1 MPKLPTF
8 QAEGSVSQ
16 LAGTTT
22 NVQVPLTQTLGTALK
37 PVTDLIVKNK
47 VQEKNFENKT
57 EALKLENNFITDMQK
72 VNDEVNILENK
83 DQANAIYKEKSNAL
97 ISSYADKASNQNV
110 KTLFTNS
117 ALGEVQK
124 GLFRVDTQISKNILN
139 SLNNNVAQKENRLL
153 TTAFLAEG
161 DFDYAVLQ
169 TDLEKLYKDHYTGQV
184 SNANLKKLID
194 GVPGRIEI
202 FEATQGLTENTK
214 DTYLKLK
221 DNKEFINMPLKERM
235 ELLNDATLIL
245 RPELRLDY
253 KNFIAAAKVGK
264 TIPFDMKFA
273 EEVFDPKEIIG
284 MQEQFLMV
292 TNAIEDTKILNQIP
306 LKDLD
311 ETLKSMIKNKYDS
324 VKSGTMNFIDAQNMD
339 NYLKTIVSTRL
350 EAMKTNPVKF
360 IIDTNDEA
368 KRLLDNFS
376 TEENLTLKT
385 ENKKA
390 FVNFIY
396 EEQLKMGNPNYL
408 IKVTST
414 DEASSFVEQY
424 LQSDAGTR
432 LAMLQNAENQF
443 GDFFSKAM
451 LEFTEAGLPETAELS
466 SFFGNPELTKKF
478 LSFDSDEEKKQLEEF
493 VSLKETPMTEIK
505 RGILNNLEDFSSAV
519 MFANKFDTSFAA
531 DKLDR
536 IVDVLGYY
544 AANEI
549 RAGVKPSKAIKN
561 ASNLINQSFEIE
573 DSYFIPRIYEGIS
586 LPNGQIDF
594 IKEKSK
600 AIQKEYIDLWGAV
613 SFKSLDENIDVEILD
628 KEMKE
633 QMIKNGRWVNNSDGT
648 GLLFGITFGD
658 GSFAPV
664 FNKEGE
670 TLELKFDDDSYLL
683 PNTDIRIQI
692 GGKSKGVINYGD

>member
-1 MPKLPTF
+1 MPKIPTF
-8 QAEGSVSQ
+8 EAEGTISQ
-16 LAGTTT
+16 QTGTTT
-22 NVQVPLTQTLGTALK
+22 NVQIPLTQTLGTALK
-37 PVTDLIVKNK
+37 PVTDFVVKK
-47 VQEKNFENKT
+47 QIQEKNFENRT
-57 EALKLENNFITDMQK
+57 EALKLENDFITDMQK
-72 VNDEVNILENK
+72 VNDEVNVLENK
-83 DQANAIYKEKSNAL
+83 EQANAIYKEKSNAL
-97 ISSYADKASNQNV
+97 ISSYGEKASNQNV

-139 SLNNNVAQKENRLL
+139 SLNNAVSQKENRLL
-153 TTAFLAEG
+153 TTAFLATG

-169 TDLEKLYKDHYTGQV
+169 TDLEKLYKDHYTGQI
-184 SNANLKKLID
+184 SNADLTKLIN
-194 GVPGRIEI
+194 GIPGRIEI
-202 FEATQGLTENTK
+202 FEATQGLTENTRE
-214 DTYLKLK
+214 TFLKLK
-221 DNKEFINMPLKERM
+221 DDKQFQNIPLKERM
-235 ELLNDATLIL
+235 ELLNDARLIL

-273 EEVFDPKEIIG
+273 EEVLDSKEIIS
-284 MQEQFLMV
+284 MQDQFLMV
-292 TNAIEDTKILNQIP
+292 TNALEDTRTLNRIP
-306 LKDLD
+306 LGDID
-311 ETLKSMIKNKYDS
+311 ETLKTMIKNKYDS
-324 VKSGTMNFIDAQNMD
+324 MDFIDAQNME

-368 KRLLDNFS
+368 KRLLDEFV
-376 TEENLTLKT
+376 TETENLTLKT

-390 FVNFIY
+390 FVNYIY
-396 EEQLKMGNPNYL
+396 EEQVKMGNPNYL

-414 DEASSFVEQY
+414 DEANQFVEEY
-424 LQSDAGTR
+424 LRSNAGTR
-432 LAMLQNAENQF
+432 LAMLQNAEDQF

-466 SFFGNPELTKKF
+466 SFFGNPQLTKKF

-493 VSLKETPMTEIK
+493 VSLKDFPMKEIK
-505 RGILNNLEDFSSAV
+505 RDILKDLEDFEAAV

-549 RAGVKPSKAIKN
+549 RAGVKPAKAVKN

-573 DSYFIPRIYEGIS
+573 DSYFIPRIYDGVT
-586 LPNGQIDF
+586 LPNGQVDF

-600 AIQKEYIDLWGAV
+600 AIQEEYIDLWGAV
-613 SFKSLDENIDVEILD
+613 SFKSFDENIDVELLD

-633 QMIKNGRWVNNSDGT
+633 QILKNGRWVNNSDGT
-648 GLLFGITFGD
+648 GLIFGITFGD

-670 TLELKFDDDSYLL
+670 TLELNFDDDSYLL
-683 PNTDIRIQI
+683 PGTDIKIQI
-692 GGKSKGVINYGD
+692 GGKEDSITDYKED

>member
-194 GVPGRIEI
+194 GIPGRIEI

-214 DTYLKLK
+214 NTYLKLK
-221 DNKEFINMPLKERM
+221 DDKEFINMPLKERM

-292 TNAIEDTKILNQIP
+292 TNALEDTKTLNRIP

-390 FVNFIY
+390 LVNFIY
-396 EEQLKMGNPNYL
+396 EEQVKMGSPDYS

-414 DEASSFVEQY
+414 GEASGFVEQY

-432 LAMLQNAENQF
+432 LAMLQNAEDQF

-493 VSLKETPMTEIK
+493 VSLKETPITEIK
-505 RGILNNLEDFSSAV
+505 RGILNDLEDFSSAV

-613 SFKSLDENIDVEILD
+613 SFKSLDENINVEILD

-692 GGKSKGVINYGD
+692 GGKSKKEQPSP

>member
-1 MPKLPTF
+1 MPKLPVF
-8 QAEGSVSQ
+8 QSEGSVSQ

-22 NVQVPLTQTLGTALK
+22 NVQVPLTPTLGTALK

-57 EALKLENNFITDMQK
+57 EALKLENDFITDMQK

-153 TTAFLAEG
+153 TTAFLATG

-169 TDLEKLYKDHYTGQV
+169 TDLEKLYKDHYTGQI
-184 SNANLKKLID
+184 SNSDLTKLID
-194 GVPGRIEI
+194 GIPGRIEI

-214 DTYLKLK
+214 ETYLKLK
-221 DNKEFINMPLKERM
+221 DDKQFVNMPLKERM
-235 ELLNDATLIL
+235 ELINDATLIL

-273 EEVFDPKEIIG
+273 KEVFDPKEIIG

-292 TNAIEDTKILNQIP
+292 TNALEDTKTLNRIP
-306 LKDLD
+306 LKDID
-311 ETLKSMIKNKYDS
+311 ETLKTMIKNKYDS
-324 VKSGTMNFIDAQNMD
+324 MDFIDAQNME

-368 KRLLDNFS
+368 KRLLDEFS
-376 TEENLTLKT
+376 TEENLTLKA

-390 FVNFIY
+390 FVNYIY
-396 EEQLKMGNPNYL
+396 EEQVKMGNPDYS

-414 DEASSFVEQY
+414 GEASSFVEQY

-432 LAMLQNAENQF
+432 LAMLQNAEDQF

-493 VSLKETPMTEIK
+493 VSLKDFPMIEIK
-505 RGILNNLEDFSSAV
+505 RDILNDLEDFSSAV

-536 IVDVLGYY
+536 IVDVLGYD

-549 RAGVKPSKAIKN
+549 RAGVKPKKAIKN

-573 DSYFIPRIYEGIS
+573 DTYFIPRIYDGVS
-586 LPNGQIDF
+586 LPNGQVDF

-600 AIQKEYIDLWGAV
+600 AIQEEYLDLWGVV
-613 SFKSLDENIDVEILD
+613 SFRSLDEPNTDVELLD

-633 QMIKNGRWVNNSDGT
+633 QMLKNGRWVNNSDGT

-692 GGKSKGVINYGD
+692 GGKSSQGVKDYGD

>member
-1 MPKLPTF
+1 MPKIPTF
-8 QAEGSVSQ
+8 EAEGTISQ
-16 LAGTTT
+16 QTGTTT
-22 NVQVPLTQTLGTALK
+22 NVQIPLTQTLGTALK
-37 PVTDLIVKNK
+37 PVTDFVVKK
-47 VQEKNFENKT
+47 QIQEKNFENRT
-57 EALKLENNFITDMQK
+57 EALKLENDFITDMQK
-72 VNDEVNILENK
+72 VNDEVNVLENK
-83 DQANAIYKEKSNAL
+83 EQANAIYKEKSNAL
-97 ISSYADKASNQNV
+97 ISSYGEKASNQNV

-139 SLNNNVAQKENRLL
+139 SLNNAVSQKENRLL
-153 TTAFLAEG
+153 TTAFLATG

-169 TDLEKLYKDHYTGQV
+169 TDLEKLYKDHYTGQI
-184 SNANLKKLID
+184 SNADLTKLIN
-194 GVPGRIEI
+194 GIPGRIEI
-202 FEATQGLTENTK
+202 FEATQGLTENTRE
-214 DTYLKLK
+214 TFLKLK
-221 DNKEFINMPLKERM
+221 DNKQFQNMPLKERM
-235 ELLNDATLIL
+235 ELLNDARLIL

-273 EEVFDPKEIIG
+273 EEVLDPKEIIS
-284 MQEQFLMV
+284 MQDQFLMV
-292 TNAIEDTKILNQIP
+292 TNALEDTRTLNRIP
-306 LKDLD
+306 LGDID
-311 ETLKSMIKNKYDS
+311 ETLKTMIKNKYDS
-324 VKSGTMNFIDAQNMD
+324 MDFIDAQNME

-368 KRLLDNFS
+368 KRLLDEFL
-376 TEENLTLKT
+376 TETENLTLKT

-390 FVNFIY
+390 FVNYIY
-396 EEQLKMGNPNYL
+396 EEQVKMGNPNYL

-414 DEASSFVEQY
+414 DEANQFVEEY
-424 LQSDAGTR
+424 LQSDAGAR
-432 LAMLQNAENQF
+432 LSMLQTAEDQF

-466 SFFGNPELTKKF
+466 SFFGNPQLTKKF

-493 VSLKETPMTEIK
+493 VSLKDFPMKEIK
-505 RGILNNLEDFSSAV
+505 RDILSDLEDFEAAV

-549 RAGVKPSKAIKN
+549 RAGVKPSKAVKN

-573 DSYFIPRIYEGIS
+573 DTYFIPRIYDGVS
-586 LPNGQIDF
+586 LPNGQVDF

-600 AIQKEYIDLWGAV
+600 AIQEEYIDLWGAV
-613 SFKSLDENIDVEILD
+613 SFKSFDENIDVELLD

-633 QMIKNGRWVNNSDGT
+633 QILKNGRWVNNSDGT
-648 GLLFGITFGD
+648 GLIFGITFGD

-670 TLELKFDDDSYLL
+670 TLELNFDDDSYLL
-683 PNTDIRIQI
+683 PGTDIKIQI
-692 GGKSKGVINYGD
+692 GGTKNSVTDYKED

>member
-1 MPKLPTF
+1 MPKIPTF
-8 QAEGSVSQ
+8 EAEGTISQ
-16 LAGTTT
+16 QTGTTT
-22 NVQVPLTQTLGTALK
+22 NVQIPLTQTLGTALK
-37 PVTDLIVKNK
+37 PVTDFVVKK
-47 VQEKNFENKT
+47 QIQEKNFENRT
-57 EALKLENNFITDMQK
+57 EALKLENDFITDMQK
-72 VNDEVNILENK
+72 VNDEVNVLENK
-83 DQANAIYKEKSNAL
+83 EQANAIYKEKSNAL
-97 ISSYADKASNQNV
+97 ISSYGEKASNQNV

-139 SLNNNVAQKENRLL
+139 SLNNAVSQKENRLL
-153 TTAFLAEG
+153 TTAFLATG

-169 TDLEKLYKDHYTGQV
+169 TDLEKLYKDHYTGQI
-184 SNANLKKLID
+184 SNADLTKLIN
-194 GVPGRIEI
+194 GIPGRIEI
-202 FEATQGLTENTK
+202 FEATQGLTENTRE
-214 DTYLKLK
+214 TFLKLK
-221 DNKEFINMPLKERM
+221 DDKQFQNMPLKERM
-235 ELLNDATLIL
+235 ELLNDARLIL

-273 EEVFDPKEIIG
+273 EEVLDRKEIIS
-284 MQEQFLMV
+284 MQDQFLMV
-292 TNAIEDTKILNQIP
+292 TNALEDTRTLNRIP
-306 LKDLD
+306 LKDID
-311 ETLKSMIKNKYDS
+311 ETLKTMIKNKYDS
-324 VKSGTMNFIDAQNMD
+324 MDFIDAQNME

-350 EAMKTNPVKF
+350 ESMKTNPVKF

-368 KRLLDNFS
+368 KRLLDEFV
-376 TEENLTLKT
+376 TETENLTLKT

-390 FVNFIY
+390 FVNYIY
-396 EEQLKMGNPNYL
+396 EEQVKMGNPNYL

-414 DEASSFVEQY
+414 DEANQFVEQY

-432 LAMLQNAENQF
+432 LAMLQNAEAQF

-466 SFFGNPELTKKF
+466 SFFGNPQLTKKF

-493 VSLKETPMTEIK
+493 VSLKDFPMKEIK
-505 RGILNNLEDFSSAV
+505 RDILNDLEDFEAAV

-549 RAGVKPSKAIKN
+549 RAGVKPSKAVKN

-573 DSYFIPRIYEGIS
+573 DTYFIPRIYDGVS
-586 LPNGQIDF
+586 LPNGQVDF

-600 AIQKEYIDLWGAV
+600 AIQEEYIDLWGAV
-613 SFKSLDENIDVEILD
+613 SFKSFDENIDVELLD

-633 QMIKNGRWVNNSDGT
+633 QILKNGRWVNNSDGT
-648 GLLFGITFGD
+648 GLIFGITFGD

-670 TLELKFDDDSYLL
+670 TLELNFDDDSYLL
-683 PNTDIRIQI
+683 PGTDIKIQI
-692 GGKSKGVINYGD
+692 GGKEDSITDYKED

>member
-1 MPKLPTF
+1 MPKIPTF
-8 QAEGSVSQ
+8 EAEGTISQ
-16 LAGTTT
+16 QTGTTT
-22 NVQVPLTQTLGTALK
+22 NVQIPLTQTLGTALK
-37 PVTDLIVKNK
+37 PVTDFVVKK
-47 VQEKNFENKT
+47 QIQEKNFENRT
-57 EALKLENNFITDMQK
+57 EALKLENDFITDMQK
-72 VNDEVNILENK
+72 VNDEVNVLENK
-83 DQANAIYKEKSNAL
+83 EQANAIYKEKSNAL
-97 ISSYADKASNQNV
+97 ISSYGEKASNQNV

-139 SLNNNVAQKENRLL
+139 SLNNAVSQKENRLL
-153 TTAFLAEG
+153 TTAFLATG

-169 TDLEKLYKDHYTGQV
+169 TDLEKLYKDHYTGQI
-184 SNANLKKLID
+184 SNADLTKLIN
-194 GVPGRIEI
+194 GIPGRIEI
-202 FEATQGLTENTK
+202 FEATQGLTENTRE
-214 DTYLKLK
+214 TFLKLK
-221 DNKEFINMPLKERM
+221 DDKQFQNMPLKERM
-235 ELLNDATLIL
+235 ELLNDARLIL

-273 EEVFDPKEIIG
+273 EEVLDSKEIIS
-284 MQEQFLMV
+284 MQDQFLMV
-292 TNAIEDTKILNQIP
+292 TNALEDTRTLNRIP
-306 LKDLD
+306 LKDID
-311 ETLKSMIKNKYDS
+311 ETLKTMIKNKYDS
-324 VKSGTMNFIDAQNMD
+324 MDFIDAQNME

-368 KRLLDNFS
+368 KRLLDEFS

-390 FVNFIY
+390 FVNYIY
-396 EEQLKMGNPNYL
+396 EEQVKMGNPNYL

-414 DEASSFVEQY
+414 DEANQFVEQY

-432 LAMLQNAENQF
+432 LAMLQNAEAQF

-466 SFFGNPELTKKF
+466 SFFGNPQLTKKF

-493 VSLKETPMTEIK
+493 VSLKDFPMKEIK
-505 RGILNNLEDFSSAV
+505 RDILSDLEDFEAAV

-549 RAGVKPSKAIKN
+549 RAGVKPSKAVKN

-573 DSYFIPRIYEGIS
+573 DTYFIPRIYDGVS
-586 LPNGQIDF
+586 LPNGQVDF

-600 AIQKEYIDLWGAV
+600 AIQEEYIDLWGAV
-613 SFKSLDENIDVEILD
+613 SFKSFDENIDVELLD

-633 QMIKNGRWVNNSDGT
+633 QILKNGRWVNNSDGT
-648 GLLFGITFGD
+648 GLIFGITFGD

-670 TLELKFDDDSYLL
+670 TLELNFDDDSYLL
-683 PNTDIRIQI
+683 PGTDIKIQI
-692 GGKSKGVINYGD
+692 GGKEDSITDYKED

>member
-1 MPKLPTF
+1 MPKLPVF

-57 EALKLENNFITDMQK
+57 EALKLENDFITDMQK

-139 SLNNNVAQKENRLL
+139 SLNNNVAQKEKRLL
-153 TTAFLAEG
+153 TTAFLATG

-169 TDLEKLYKDHYTGQV
+169 TDLEKLYKDHYTGQI
-184 SNANLKKLID
+184 SNADLTKLVD
-194 GVPGRIEI
+194 GIPGRIEI

-214 DTYLKLK
+214 ETYLKLK
-221 DNKEFINMPLKERM
+221 DDKQFVNMPLKERM
-235 ELLNDATLIL
+235 ELINDATLIL

-273 EEVFDPKEIIG
+273 KEVFEPKEIIG

-292 TNAIEDTKILNQIP
+292 TNALEDTKTLNRIP
-306 LKDLD
+306 LKDID
-311 ETLKSMIKNKYDS
+311 ETLKTMIKNKYDS
-324 VKSGTMNFIDAQNMD
+324 MDFIDAQNME

-368 KRLLDNFS
+368 KRLLDEFV
-376 TEENLTLKT
+376 TETENLTLKA

-390 FVNFIY
+390 FINYIY
-396 EEQLKMGNPNYL
+396 EEQKKMGSPDYF

-414 DEASSFVEQY
+414 GEANQFVEEY
-424 LQSDAGTR
+424 LESDAGTR
-432 LAMLQNAENQF
+432 LAMLQNAEDQF

-466 SFFGNPELTKKF
+466 SFFGNPQLTKKF
-478 LSFDSDEEKKQLEEF
+478 LSFDSDEEKKKLEEY
-493 VSLKETPMTEIK
+493 VSLKDFPIIEIK
-505 RGILNNLEDFSSAV
+505 RDILNDLEDFEAAV

-549 RAGVKPSKAIKN
+549 RANVKPSKAVKN

-573 DSYFIPRIYEGIS
+573 DTYFIPRIIDGGI
-586 LPNGQIDF
+586 NNNVDF
-594 IKEKSK
+594 TKEKSK
-600 AIQKEYIDLWGAV
+600 AIQEEYLGLWGVV
-613 SFKSLDENIDVEILD
+613 SFRSLDEPNTDIEILD

-633 QMIKNGRWVNNSDGT
+633 QMLKNGRWVNNSDGT
-648 GLLFGITFGD
+648 GLIFGITFGD

-692 GGKSKGVINYGD
+692 GGKSASIEDYGD

>member
-1 MPKLPTF
+1 MPKLPVF

-153 TTAFLAEG
+153 TTAFLATG

-169 TDLEKLYKDHYTGQV
+169 TDLEKLYKDHYTGQI
-184 SNANLKKLID
+184 SNSDLTKLID
-194 GVPGRIEI
+194 GIPGRIEI

-214 DTYLKLK
+214 ETYLKLK
-221 DNKEFINMPLKERM
+221 DDKQFVNMPLKERM

-273 EEVFDPKEIIG
+273 EEVFEPKEIIG
-284 MQEQFLMV
+284 MQEQFLIV
-292 TNAIEDTKILNQIP
+292 TNALEDTKTLNRIP
-306 LKDLD
+306 LKDID
-311 ETLKSMIKNKYDS
+311 ETLKTMIQNKYDS
-324 VKSGTMNFIDAQNMD
+324 MDFIDAQNME

-368 KRLLDNFS
+368 KRLLDEFS
-376 TEENLTLKT
+376 TEENLTLKA

-390 FVNFIY
+390 FVNYIY
-396 EEQLKMGNPNYL
+396 EEQVKMGNPDYS
-408 IKVTST
+408 IKVTSAN
-414 DEASSFVEQY
+414 EASSFVEQY

-432 LAMLQNAENQF
+432 LAMLQNAEDQF

-478 LSFDSDEEKKQLEEF
+478 LSFDSNEEKKQLEEF
-493 VSLKETPMTEIK
+493 VSLKDFPMIEIK
-505 RGILNNLEDFSSAV
+505 RDILNDLEDFSSAV

-549 RAGVKPSKAIKN
+549 RAGVKPKKAIKN

-573 DSYFIPRIYEGIS
+573 NSYFIPKI
-586 LPNGQIDF
+586 IDGKTNNNVDF
-594 IKEKSK
+594 TKEKSK
-600 AIQKEYIDLWGAV
+600 AIQEEYLDLWGVV
-613 SFKSLDENIDVEILD
+613 SFRSLDEPNTDVELLD

-633 QMIKNGRWVNNSDGT
+633 QMLKNGRWVNNSDGT

-692 GGKSKGVINYGD
+692 GGKEDGITDYKED

>member
-22 NVQVPLTQTLGTALK
+22 GTQVPLTQTLGTALK
-37 PVTDLIVKNK
+37 PITDLVVKQK
-47 VQEKNFENKT
+47 VQEKNFENRT
-57 EALKLENNFITDMQK
+57 EALKLENDFITDMQK

-139 SLNNNVAQKENRLL
+139 SLNNNVAQKEKRLL
-153 TTAFLAEG
+153 TTAFLATG

-169 TDLEKLYKDHYTGQV
+169 TDLEKLYKDHYTGQI
-184 SNANLKKLID
+184 SNADLTKLVD
-194 GVPGRIEI
+194 GIPGRIEI

-214 DTYLKLK
+214 ETYLKLK
-221 DNKEFINMPLKERM
+221 DDKQFVNMPLKERM
-235 ELLNDATLIL
+235 ELINDATLIL

-273 EEVFDPKEIIG
+273 KEVFEPKEIIG

-292 TNAIEDTKILNQIP
+292 TNALEDTKTLNRIP
-306 LKDLD
+306 SKDID
-311 ETLKSMIKNKYDS
+311 ETLKTMIKNKYDS
-324 VKSGTMNFIDAQNMD
+324 MNFIDAQNME

-368 KRLLDNFS
+368 KRLLDEFT

-390 FVNFIY
+390 FVNYIY
-396 EEQLKMGNPNYL
+396 EEQVKMGNPNYL

-414 DEASSFVEQY
+414 DEANQFVEQY

-432 LAMLQNAENQF
+432 LAMLQNAEDQF

-466 SFFGNPELTKKF
+466 SFFGNPQLTKKF

-493 VSLKETPMTEIK
+493 VSLKDFPMVEIK
-505 RGILNNLEDFSSAV
+505 RDILKDLEDFEAAV

-549 RAGVKPSKAIKN
+549 RAGVKPSKAVKN

-573 DSYFIPRIYEGIS
+573 DSYFIPRIYDGVS
-586 LPNGQIDF
+586 LPNGQVDF

-613 SFKSLDENIDVEILD
+613 SFKSFDENIDVELLD

-633 QMIKNGRWVNNSDGT
+633 QMLKNGRWVNNSDGT
-648 GLLFGITFGD
+648 GLIFGITFGD

-692 GGKSKGVINYGD
+692 GGKSASIEDYGD

>member
-1 MPKLPTF
+1 
-8 QAEGSVSQ
+8 
-16 LAGTTT
+16 
-22 NVQVPLTQTLGTALK
+22 
-37 PVTDLIVKNK
+37 
-47 VQEKNFENKT
+47 
-57 EALKLENNFITDMQK
+57 
-72 VNDEVNILENK
+72 
-83 DQANAIYKEKSNAL
+83 
-97 ISSYADKASNQNV
+97 
-110 KTLFTNS
+110 
-117 ALGEVQK
+117 
-124 GLFRVDTQISKNILN
+124 
-139 SLNNNVAQKENRLL
+139 
-153 TTAFLAEG
+153 
-161 DFDYAVLQ
+161 
-169 TDLEKLYKDHYTGQV
+169 
-184 SNANLKKLID
+184 
-194 GVPGRIEI
+194 
-202 FEATQGLTENTK
+202 
-214 DTYLKLK
+214 
-221 DNKEFINMPLKERM
+221 
-235 ELLNDATLIL
+235 
-245 RPELRLDY
+245 
-253 KNFIAAAKVGK
+253 
-264 TIPFDMKFA
+264 MKFA

-292 TNAIEDTKILNQIP
+292 TNALEDTKTLNRIP
-306 LKDLD
+306 LKDID
-311 ETLKSMIKNKYDS
+311 EILKTMIKNKYDS
-324 VKSGTMNFIDAQNMD
+324 MDFIDAQNME

-368 KRLLDNFS
+368 KRLLDEFS

-390 FVNFIY
+390 FVNYIY
-396 EEQLKMGNPNYL
+396 EEQKKMGSPDYS

-414 DEASSFVEQY
+414 GESSSFVEQY

-432 LAMLQNAENQF
+432 LAMLQNAEDQF

-493 VSLKETPMTEIK
+493 VSLKDFPMIEIK
-505 RGILNNLEDFSSAV
+505 RDILNDLEDFSSAV

-549 RAGVKPSKAIKN
+549 RAGLKPKKAIEN

-573 DSYFIPRIYEGIS
+573 DSYFIPKI
-586 LPNGQIDF
+586 IDGDINNNVDF
-594 IKEKSK
+594 TKEKSK
-600 AIQKEYIDLWGAV
+600 AIQEEYLDLWGVV
-613 SFKSLDENIDVEILD
+613 SFRSLDEPNTDVELLD

-633 QMIKNGRWVNNSDGT
+633 QMLKNGRWVNNSDGT

-692 GGKSKGVINYGD
+692 GGKSSQGVKDYGD

>member
-692 GGKSKGVINYGD
+692 GGKSKKEQLSP

>member
-1 MPKLPTF
+1 MPKIPTF
-8 QAEGSVSQ
+8 EAEGTISQ
-16 LAGTTT
+16 QTGTTT
-22 NVQVPLTQTLGTALK
+22 NVQIPLTQTLGTALK
-37 PVTDLIVKNK
+37 PVTDFVVKK
-47 VQEKNFENKT
+47 QIQEKNFENRT
-57 EALKLENNFITDMQK
+57 EALKLENDFITDMQK
-72 VNDEVNILENK
+72 VNDEVNVLENK
-83 DQANAIYKEKSNAL
+83 EQANAIYKEKSNAL
-97 ISSYADKASNQNV
+97 ISSYGEKASNQNV

-139 SLNNNVAQKENRLL
+139 SLNNAVSQKENRLL
-153 TTAFLAEG
+153 TTAFLATG

-169 TDLEKLYKDHYTGQV
+169 TDLEKLYKDHYTGQI
-184 SNANLKKLID
+184 SNADLTKLIN
-194 GVPGRIEI
+194 GIPGRIEI
-202 FEATQGLTENTK
+202 FEATQGLTENTRE
-214 DTYLKLK
+214 TFLKLK
-221 DNKEFINMPLKERM
+221 DDKQFQNMPLKERM
-235 ELLNDATLIL
+235 ELLNDARLIL

-273 EEVFDPKEIIG
+273 EEVLDRKEIIS
-284 MQEQFLMV
+284 MQDQFLMV
-292 TNAIEDTKILNQIP
+292 TNALEDTRTLNRIP
-306 LKDLD
+306 LKDID
-311 ETLKSMIKNKYDS
+311 ETLKTMIKNKYDS
-324 VKSGTMNFIDAQNMD
+324 MDFIDAQNME

-368 KRLLDNFS
+368 KRLLDEFV
-376 TEENLTLKT
+376 TETENLTLKT

-390 FVNFIY
+390 FVNYIY
-396 EEQLKMGNPNYL
+396 EEQVKMGNPNYL

-414 DEASSFVEQY
+414 DEANQFVEQY

-432 LAMLQNAENQF
+432 LAMLQNAEAQF

-466 SFFGNPELTKKF
+466 SFFGNPQLTKKF

-493 VSLKETPMTEIK
+493 VSLKDFPITEIK
-505 RGILNNLEDFSSAV
+505 RDILNDLEDFASAV

-549 RAGVKPSKAIKN
+549 RAGVKPSKAVKN

-573 DSYFIPRIYEGIS
+573 DTYFIPRIYDGVS
-586 LPNGQIDF
+586 LPNGQVDF

-600 AIQKEYIDLWGAV
+600 AIQEEYIDLWGAV
-613 SFKSLDENIDVEILD
+613 SFKSFDENIDVELLD

-633 QMIKNGRWVNNSDGT
+633 QILKNGRWVNNSDGT
-648 GLLFGITFGD
+648 GLIFGITFGD

-670 TLELKFDDDSYLL
+670 TLELNFDDDSYLL
-683 PNTDIRIQI
+683 PGTDIKIQI
-692 GGKSKGVINYGD
+692 GGKEDSITDYKED

>member
-1 MPKLPTF
+1 MPKLPVF

-16 LAGTTT
+16 LGGTTT
-22 NVQVPLTQTLGTALK
+22 NVQVPLTQTLGTSLK
-37 PVTDLIVKNK
+37 PVTDFVVKQK
-47 VQEKNFENKT
+47 IQEKNFENKT
-57 EALKLENNFITDMQK
+57 EALKLENDFIIDMQK
-72 VNDEVNILENK
+72 INDEVNILENK
-83 DQANAIYKEKSNAL
+83 DKANAIYKEKSNAL

-139 SLNNNVAQKENRLL
+139 SLNNNVAQKEKRLL
-153 TTAFLAEG
+153 TTAFLATG

-169 TDLEKLYKDHYTGQV
+169 TDLEKLYKDHYTGQI
-184 SNANLKKLID
+184 SNADLTKLID
-194 GVPGRIEI
+194 GIPGRIEI
-202 FEATQGLTENTK
+202 FEATKGLTENTEE
-214 DTYLKLK
+214 TYLKLK
-221 DNKEFINMPLKERM
+221 DDKQFVNMPLKERM
-235 ELLNDATLIL
+235 ELINDATLIL
-245 RPELRLDY
+245 RPQLRLDY

-273 EEVFDPKEIIG
+273 KEVFEPKEIIG

-292 TNAIEDTKILNQIP
+292 TNALEDTKTLNRIP
-306 LKDLD
+306 LKDID
-311 ETLKSMIKNKYDS
+311 ETLKTMIKNKYDS
-324 VKSGTMNFIDAQNMD
+324 MDFIDAQNME

-368 KRLLDNFS
+368 KRLLDEFS
-376 TEENLTLKT
+376 TEENLTLKA

-390 FVNFIY
+390 FVNYIY
-396 EEQLKMGNPNYL
+396 EEQVKMGSPNYS

-424 LQSDAGTR
+424 LESDADTR
-432 LAMLQNAENQF
+432 LAMLQNAEDRF

-466 SFFGNPELTKKF
+466 SFFGNPQLTKKF

-493 VSLKETPMTEIK
+493 VSLKDFPMIEIK
-505 RGILNNLEDFSSAV
+505 RDILNDLEDFEAAV

-549 RAGVKPSKAIKN
+549 RAGVKPKKAIKN

-573 DSYFIPRIYEGIS
+573 DTYFIPRIYDGVT

-600 AIQKEYIDLWGAV
+600 AIQEEYLDLWGVV
-613 SFKSLDENIDVEILD
+613 SFRSLDESNTDIEILD

-633 QMIKNGRWVNNSDGT
+633 QMLKNGRWVNNSDGT

-664 FNKEGE
+664 FNKEGN

-692 GGKSKGVINYGD
+692 SGKSEGVKDYGD

>member
-1 MPKLPTF
+1 MPKLPVF

-57 EALKLENNFITDMQK
+57 EALKLENDFITDMQK

-153 TTAFLAEG
+153 TTAFLATG

-169 TDLEKLYKDHYTGQV
+169 TDLEKLYKDHYTGQI
-184 SNANLKKLID
+184 SNSDLTKLID
-194 GVPGRIEI
+194 GIPGRIEI

-214 DTYLKLK
+214 ETYLKLK
-221 DNKEFINMPLKERM
+221 DDKQFVNMPLKERM

-292 TNAIEDTKILNQIP
+292 TNALEDTKTLNRIP
-306 LKDLD
+306 LKDID
-311 ETLKSMIKNKYDS
+311 ETLKTMIKNKYDS
-324 VKSGTMNFIDAQNMD
+324 MDFIDAQNME

-368 KRLLDNFS
+368 KRLLDEFV
-376 TEENLTLKT
+376 TETENLTLKA

-390 FVNFIY
+390 FVNYIY
-396 EEQLKMGNPNYL
+396 EEQVKMGNPKYF

-414 DEASSFVEQY
+414 DETNQFVQEY
-424 LQSDAGTR
+424 LRSDAGTR
-432 LAMLQNAENQF
+432 LAMLQNAEDQF

-493 VSLKETPMTEIK
+493 VSLKDFPMIEIK
-505 RGILNNLEDFSSAV
+505 RDILNDLEDFSSAV

-549 RAGVKPSKAIKN
+549 RAGVTEKKAIKN

-573 DSYFIPRIYEGIS
+573 DTYFIPRIYDGVS
-586 LPNGQIDF
+586 LPNGQVDF

-600 AIQKEYIDLWGAV
+600 AIQEEYLDLWGVV
-613 SFKSLDENIDVEILD
+613 SFRSLDEPNTDVELLD

-633 QMIKNGRWVNNSDGT
+633 QMLKNGRWVNNSDGT

-692 GGKSKGVINYGD
+692 GGKSSQGVKDYGD

>member
-97 ISSYADKASNQNV
+97 ISSYSDKASNQNV

-194 GVPGRIEI
+194 GIPGRIEI

-221 DNKEFINMPLKERM
+221 DDKEFINMPLKERM

-292 TNAIEDTKILNQIP
+292 TNALEDTKTLNQIP
-306 LKDLD
+306 FNDID
-311 ETLKSMIKNKYDS
+311 ETLKTMIKNKYESMD
-324 VKSGTMNFIDAQNMD
+324 FIDAQNME

-368 KRLLDNFS
+368 KRLLDEFV
-376 TEENLTLKT
+376 TETENLTLKA
-385 ENKKA
+385 ENKKT
-390 FVNFIY
+390 FVNYIY
-396 EEQLKMGNPNYL
+396 EEQVKMGNPNYL

-414 DEASSFVEQY
+414 DEANQFVQEY
-424 LQSDAGTR
+424 LRSDAGTR

-466 SFFGNPELTKKF
+466 SFFGNPQLTKKF
-478 LSFDSDEEKKQLEEF
+478 LSFDSDEEKKKLEEH
-493 VSLKETPMTEIK
+493 VSLKDFPIIEIK
-505 RGILNNLEDFSSAV
+505 RDILNDLEDFEAAV

-573 DSYFIPRIYEGIS
+573 DSYFIPRIYDGVT
-586 LPNGQIDF
+586 LPNGQVDF

-613 SFKSLDENIDVEILD
+613 SFKSLDENINVELLD

-633 QMIKNGRWVNNSDGT
+633 QMLKNGRWVNNSDGT

>member
-1 MPKLPTF
+1 MPKLPVF

-139 SLNNNVAQKENRLL
+139 SLNNNVAQKEKRLL

-194 GVPGRIEI
+194 GIPGRIEI

-221 DNKEFINMPLKERM
+221 DDKEFINMPLKERM

-292 TNAIEDTKILNQIP
+292 TNALEDTKTLNQIP
-306 LKDLD
+306 FNDIDK
-311 ETLKSMIKNKYDS
+311 TLKTMIKNKYESMD
-324 VKSGTMNFIDAQNMD
+324 FIDAQNME
-339 NYLKTIVSTRL
+339 NYLKTIVSTRV

-368 KRLLDNFS
+368 KRLLDEFV
-376 TEENLTLKT
+376 TETENLTLKA

-390 FVNFIY
+390 FVNYIY
-396 EEQLKMGNPNYL
+396 EEQVKMGNPKYL

-414 DEASSFVEQY
+414 DEANQFAQEY
-424 LQSDAGTR
+424 LRSDAGTR
-432 LAMLQNAENQF
+432 LAMLQNAEDQF

-505 RGILNNLEDFSSAV
+505 RGILNDLEDFSSAV

-600 AIQKEYIDLWGAV
+600 AIQKQYIDLWGAV

-692 GGKSKGVINYGD
+692 GGKSKKEQISPW

>member
-1 MPKLPTF
+1 MPKLPVF

-194 GVPGRIEI
+194 GIPGRIEI

-221 DNKEFINMPLKERM
+221 DDKEFINMPLKERM

-292 TNAIEDTKILNQIP
+292 TNALEDTKTLNQIP
-306 LKDLD
+306 FNDIDK
-311 ETLKSMIKNKYDS
+311 TLKTMIKNKYESMD
-324 VKSGTMNFIDAQNMD
+324 FIDAQNME
-339 NYLKTIVSTRL
+339 NYLKTIVSTRV

-368 KRLLDNFS
+368 KRLLDEFV
-376 TEENLTLKT
+376 TETENLTLKA

-390 FVNFIY
+390 FVNYIY
-396 EEQLKMGNPNYL
+396 EEQVKMGNPKYL

-414 DEASSFVEQY
+414 DEANQFAQEY
-424 LQSDAGTR
+424 LRSDAGTR
-432 LAMLQNAENQF
+432 LAMLQNAEDQF

-505 RGILNNLEDFSSAV
+505 RGILNDLEDFSSAV

-600 AIQKEYIDLWGAV
+600 AIQKQYIDLWGAV

-692 GGKSKGVINYGD
+692 GGKSKKEQISP

>member
-1 MPKLPTF
+1 
-8 QAEGSVSQ
+8 
-16 LAGTTT
+16 
-22 NVQVPLTQTLGTALK
+22 
-37 PVTDLIVKNK
+37 
-47 VQEKNFENKT
+47 
-57 EALKLENNFITDMQK
+57 
-72 VNDEVNILENK
+72 
-83 DQANAIYKEKSNAL
+83 
-97 ISSYADKASNQNV
+97 
-110 KTLFTNS
+110 
-117 ALGEVQK
+117 
-124 GLFRVDTQISKNILN
+124 
-139 SLNNNVAQKENRLL
+139 L
-153 TTAFLAEG
+153 TTAFLATG

-169 TDLEKLYKDHYTGQV
+169 TDLEKLYKDHYTGQI
-184 SNANLKKLID
+184 SNADLTKLVD
-194 GVPGRIEI
+194 GIPGRIEI

-214 DTYLKLK
+214 ETYLKLK
-221 DNKEFINMPLKERM
+221 DDKQFVNMPLKERM
-235 ELLNDATLIL
+235 ELINDATLIL

-273 EEVFDPKEIIG
+273 KEVFEPKEIIG

-292 TNAIEDTKILNQIP
+292 TNALEDTKTLNRIP
-306 LKDLD
+306 LKDID
-311 ETLKSMIKNKYDS
+311 ETLKTMIKNKYDS
-324 VKSGTMNFIDAQNMD
+324 MDFIDAQNME

-368 KRLLDNFS
+368 KRLLDEFV
-376 TEENLTLKT
+376 TETENLTLKA

-390 FVNFIY
+390 FINYIY
-396 EEQLKMGNPNYL
+396 EEQKKMGSPDYF

-414 DEASSFVEQY
+414 GEANQFVEEY
-424 LQSDAGTR
+424 LESDAGTR
-432 LAMLQNAENQF
+432 LAMLQNAEDQF

-466 SFFGNPELTKKF
+466 SFFGNPQLTKKF
-478 LSFDSDEEKKQLEEF
+478 LSFDSDEEKKKLEEY
-493 VSLKETPMTEIK
+493 VSLKDFPIIEIK
-505 RGILNNLEDFSSAV
+505 RDILNDLEDFEAAV

-549 RAGVKPSKAIKN
+549 RANVKPSKAVKN

-573 DSYFIPRIYEGIS
+573 DTYFIPRIIDGGI
-586 LPNGQIDF
+586 NNNVDF
-594 IKEKSK
+594 TKEKSK
-600 AIQKEYIDLWGAV
+600 AIQEEYLGLWGVV
-613 SFKSLDENIDVEILD
+613 SFRSLDEPNTDIEILD

-633 QMIKNGRWVNNSDGT
+633 QMLKNGRWVNNSDGT
-648 GLLFGITFGD
+648 GLIFGITFGD

-692 GGKSKGVINYGD
+692 GGKSASIEDYGD

>member
-1 MPKLPTF
+1 MPKIPTF
-8 QAEGSVSQ
+8 EAEGTISQ
-16 LAGTTT
+16 QTGTTT
-22 NVQVPLTQTLGTALK
+22 NVQIPLTQTLGTALK
-37 PVTDLIVKNK
+37 PVTDFVVKK
-47 VQEKNFENKT
+47 QIQEKNFENRT
-57 EALKLENNFITDMQK
+57 EALKLENDFITDMQK
-72 VNDEVNILENK
+72 VNDEVNVLENK
-83 DQANAIYKEKSNAL
+83 EQANAIYKEKSNAL
-97 ISSYADKASNQNV
+97 ISSYGEKASNQNV

-139 SLNNNVAQKENRLL
+139 SLNNAVSQKENRLL
-153 TTAFLAEG
+153 TTAFLATG

-169 TDLEKLYKDHYTGQV
+169 TDLEKLYKDHYTGQI
-184 SNANLKKLID
+184 SNADLTKLIN
-194 GVPGRIEI
+194 GIPGRIEI
-202 FEATQGLTENTK
+202 FEATQGLTENTRE
-214 DTYLKLK
+214 TFLKLK
-221 DNKEFINMPLKERM
+221 DDKQFQNMPLKERM
-235 ELLNDATLIL
+235 ELLNDARLIL

-273 EEVFDPKEIIG
+273 EEVLDSKEIIS
-284 MQEQFLMV
+284 MQDQFLMV
-292 TNAIEDTKILNQIP
+292 TNALEDTRTLNRIP
-306 LKDLD
+306 LKDID
-311 ETLKSMIKNKYDS
+311 ETLKTMIKNKYDS
-324 VKSGTMNFIDAQNMD
+324 MDFIDAQNME

-368 KRLLDNFS
+368 KRLLDEFS

-390 FVNFIY
+390 FVNYIY
-396 EEQLKMGNPNYL
+396 EEQVKMGNPNYL

-414 DEASSFVEQY
+414 DEANQFVEQY

-432 LAMLQNAENQF
+432 LAMLQNAEAQF

-466 SFFGNPELTKKF
+466 SFFGNPQLTKKF

-493 VSLKETPMTEIK
+493 VSLKDFPMKEIK
-505 RGILNNLEDFSSAV
+505 RDILNDLEDFEAAV

-549 RAGVKPSKAIKN
+549 RAGVKPSKAVKN

-573 DSYFIPRIYEGIS
+573 DTYFIPRIYDGVS
-586 LPNGQIDF
+586 LPNGQVDF

-600 AIQKEYIDLWGAV
+600 AIQEEYIDLWGAV
-613 SFKSLDENIDVEILD
+613 SFKSFDENIDVELLD

-633 QMIKNGRWVNNSDGT
+633 QILKNGRWVNNSDGT
-648 GLLFGITFGD
+648 GLIFGITFGD

-670 TLELKFDDDSYLL
+670 TLELNFDDDSYLL
-683 PNTDIRIQI
+683 PGTDIKIQI
-692 GGKSKGVINYGD
+692 GGKEDSITDYKED

>member
-1 MPKLPTF
+1 MPKLPVF

-16 LAGTTT
+16 LGGTTT
-22 NVQVPLTQTLGTALK
+22 NVQVPLTQTLGTSLK
-37 PVTDLIVKNK
+37 SITDVIVKNK

-57 EALKLENNFITDMQK
+57 EALRLENDFITDMQK
-72 VNDEVNILENK
+72 IDDEVNILENK
-83 DQANAIYKEKSNAL
+83 DQANAIYKEKTNTL

-139 SLNNNVAQKENRLL
+139 SLNNNVAQKEKRLL
-153 TTAFLAEG
+153 TTAFLATG

-169 TDLEKLYKDHYTGQV
+169 TDLEKLYKDHYTGQI
-184 SNANLKKLID
+184 SNADLTKLID
-194 GVPGRIEI
+194 GIPGRIEI
-202 FEATQGLTENTK
+202 FEATKGLTENTEE
-214 DTYLKLK
+214 TYLKLK
-221 DNKEFINMPLKERM
+221 DDKQFVNMPLKERM
-235 ELLNDATLIL
+235 ELINDATLIL
-245 RPELRLDY
+245 RPQLRLDY

-273 EEVFDPKEIIG
+273 KEVFEPKEIIG

-292 TNAIEDTKILNQIP
+292 TNALEDTKTLNRIP
-306 LKDLD
+306 LKDID
-311 ETLKSMIKNKYDS
+311 ETLKTMIKNKYDS
-324 VKSGTMNFIDAQNMD
+324 MDFIDAQNME

-368 KRLLDNFS
+368 KRLLDEFS
-376 TEENLTLKT
+376 TEENLTLKA

-390 FVNFIY
+390 FVNYIY
-396 EEQLKMGNPNYL
+396 EEQVKMGSPNYS

-424 LQSDAGTR
+424 LESDADTR
-432 LAMLQNAENQF
+432 LAMLQNAEDRF

-466 SFFGNPELTKKF
+466 SFFGNPQLTKKF

-493 VSLKETPMTEIK
+493 VSLKEFPMIEIK
-505 RGILNNLEDFSSAV
+505 RGILNDLEDFEAAV

-549 RAGVKPSKAIKN
+549 RAGVKPKKAIKN

-573 DSYFIPRIYEGIS
+573 DTYFIPRIYDGVT

-600 AIQKEYIDLWGAV
+600 AIQEEYLGLWGAV

-633 QMIKNGRWVNNSDGT
+633 QMLKNGRWVNNSDGT
-648 GLLFGITFGD
+648 GLIFGITFGD

-683 PNTDIRIQI
+683 PNTDIKIQI
-692 GGKSKGVINYGD
+692 GGKSASIEDYGD

>member
-1 MPKLPTF
+1 MPKLPVF
-8 QAEGSVSQ
+8 QAEGSDSQ

-57 EALKLENNFITDMQK
+57 EALKLENDFITDMQK

-153 TTAFLAEG
+153 TTAFLATG

-169 TDLEKLYKDHYTGQV
+169 TDLEKLYKDHYTGQI
-184 SNANLKKLID
+184 SNSDLTKLID
-194 GVPGRIEI
+194 GIPGRIEI

-214 DTYLKLK
+214 ETYLKLK
-221 DNKEFINMPLKERM
+221 DDKQFVNMPLKERM

-273 EEVFDPKEIIG
+273 EEVFEPKEIIG

-292 TNAIEDTKILNQIP
+292 TNALEDTKTLNRIP
-306 LKDLD
+306 LKDID
-311 ETLKSMIKNKYDS
+311 ETLKTMIKNKYDS
-324 VKSGTMNFIDAQNMD
+324 MDFIDAQNME

-368 KRLLDNFS
+368 KRLLDEFV
-376 TEENLTLKT
+376 TETENLTLKA

-390 FVNFIY
+390 FVNYIY
-396 EEQLKMGNPNYL
+396 EEQVKMGNPDYS

-414 DEASSFVEQY
+414 NEASSFVEQY

-432 LAMLQNAENQF
+432 LAMLQNAEDQF

-493 VSLKETPMTEIK
+493 VSLKDFPMIEIK
-505 RGILNNLEDFSSAV
+505 
-519 MFANKFDTSFAA
+519 
-531 DKLDR
+531 
-536 IVDVLGYY
+536 
-544 AANEI
+544 
-549 RAGVKPSKAIKN
+549 
-561 ASNLINQSFEIE
+561 
-573 DSYFIPRIYEGIS
+573 
-586 LPNGQIDF
+586 
-594 IKEKSK
+594 
-600 AIQKEYIDLWGAV
+600 
-613 SFKSLDENIDVEILD
+613 
-628 KEMKE
+628 
-633 QMIKNGRWVNNSDGT
+633 
-648 GLLFGITFGD
+648 
-658 GSFAPV
+658 
-664 FNKEGE
+664 E
-670 TLELKFDDDSYLL
+670 TY
-683 PNTDIRIQI
+683 
-692 GGKSKGVINYGD
+692 

>member
-1 MPKLPTF
+1 MPKIPTF
-8 QAEGSVSQ
+8 EAEGTISQ
-16 LAGTTT
+16 QTGTTT
-22 NVQVPLTQTLGTALK
+22 NVQIPLTQTLGTALK
-37 PVTDLIVKNK
+37 PVTDFVVKK
-47 VQEKNFENKT
+47 QIQEKNFENRT
-57 EALKLENNFITDMQK
+57 EALKLENDFITDMQK
-72 VNDEVNILENK
+72 VNDEVNVLENK
-83 DQANAIYKEKSNAL
+83 EQANAIYKEKSNAL
-97 ISSYADKASNQNV
+97 ISSYGEKASNQNV

-139 SLNNNVAQKENRLL
+139 SLNNAVSQKENRLL
-153 TTAFLAEG
+153 TTAFLATG

-169 TDLEKLYKDHYTGQV
+169 TDLEKLYKDHYTGQI
-184 SNANLKKLID
+184 SNADLTKLIN
-194 GVPGRIEI
+194 GIPGRIEI
-202 FEATQGLTENTK
+202 FEATQGLTENTRE
-214 DTYLKLK
+214 TFLKLK
-221 DNKEFINMPLKERM
+221 DDKQFQNMPLKERM
-235 ELLNDATLIL
+235 ELLNDARLIL

-273 EEVFDPKEIIG
+273 EEVLDRKEIIS
-284 MQEQFLMV
+284 MQDQFLMV
-292 TNAIEDTKILNQIP
+292 TNALEDTRTLNRIP
-306 LKDLD
+306 LKDID
-311 ETLKSMIKNKYDS
+311 ETLKTMIKNKYDS
-324 VKSGTMNFIDAQNMD
+324 MDFIDAQNME

-368 KRLLDNFS
+368 KRLLDEFS

-390 FVNFIY
+390 FVNYIY
-396 EEQLKMGNPNYL
+396 EEQVKMGNPNYL

-414 DEASSFVEQY
+414 DEANQFVEQY

-432 LAMLQNAENQF
+432 LAMLQNAEAQF

-466 SFFGNPELTKKF
+466 SFFGNPQLTKKF

-493 VSLKETPMTEIK
+493 VSLKDFPMKEIK
-505 RGILNNLEDFSSAV
+505 RDILNDLEDFEAAV

-549 RAGVKPSKAIKN
+549 RAGVKPSKAVKN

-573 DSYFIPRIYEGIS
+573 DTYFIPRIYDGVS
-586 LPNGQIDF
+586 LPNGQVDF

-600 AIQKEYIDLWGAV
+600 AIQEEYIDLWGAV
-613 SFKSLDENIDVEILD
+613 SFKSFDENIDVELLD

-633 QMIKNGRWVNNSDGT
+633 QILKNGRWVNNSDGT
-648 GLLFGITFGD
+648 GLIFGITFGD

-670 TLELKFDDDSYLL
+670 TLELNFDDDSYLL
-683 PNTDIRIQI
+683 PGTDIKIQI
-692 GGKSKGVINYGD
+692 GGKEDSITDYKED

>member
-1 MPKLPTF
+1 
-8 QAEGSVSQ
+8 
-16 LAGTTT
+16 
-22 NVQVPLTQTLGTALK
+22 
-37 PVTDLIVKNK
+37 
-47 VQEKNFENKT
+47 
-57 EALKLENNFITDMQK
+57 
-72 VNDEVNILENK
+72 
-83 DQANAIYKEKSNAL
+83 
-97 ISSYADKASNQNV
+97 
-110 KTLFTNS
+110 
-117 ALGEVQK
+117 
-124 GLFRVDTQISKNILN
+124 
-139 SLNNNVAQKENRLL
+139 
-153 TTAFLAEG
+153 
-161 DFDYAVLQ
+161 
-169 TDLEKLYKDHYTGQV
+169 
-184 SNANLKKLID
+184 
-194 GVPGRIEI
+194 
-202 FEATQGLTENTK
+202 
-214 DTYLKLK
+214 
-221 DNKEFINMPLKERM
+221 
-235 ELLNDATLIL
+235 
-245 RPELRLDY
+245 
-253 KNFIAAAKVGK
+253 
-264 TIPFDMKFA
+264 MKFA

-292 TNAIEDTKILNQIP
+292 TNAIEETKILNQIP

-324 VKSGTMNFIDAQNMD
+324 VKSGTMNFKDAQNMD

-368 KRLLDNFS
+368 KRLLDDFS
-376 TEENLTLKT
+376 TEENLTLKA

-390 FVNFIY
+390 FVNYIY
-396 EEQLKMGNPNYL
+396 EEQVKMGSPDYS

-414 DEASSFVEQY
+414 NEASSFVEQY

-493 VSLKETPMTEIK
+493 VSLKDFPMIEIK
-505 RGILNNLEDFSSAV
+505 RDILNDLEDFSSAV

-549 RAGVKPSKAIKN
+549 RAGVTEKKAIKN

-573 DSYFIPRIYEGIS
+573 DSYFIPRIYDGVT

-600 AIQKEYIDLWGAV
+600 AIQKEYLDLWGVV
-613 SFKSLDENIDVEILD
+613 SFRSIDEPNTDVELLD

-633 QMIKNGRWVNNSDGT
+633 QMLKNGRWVNNSDGT

-692 GGKSKGVINYGD
+692 GGKSKKEQISP

>member
-1 MPKLPTF
+1 MPKLPVF
-8 QAEGSVSQ
+8 EAEGSVTQ
-16 LAGTTT
+16 LGGTTT

-57 EALKLENNFITDMQK
+57 EALKLENDFITDMQK

-153 TTAFLAEG
+153 TTAFLATG

-169 TDLEKLYKDHYTGQV
+169 TDLEKLYKDHYTGQI
-184 SNANLKKLID
+184 SNADLTKLID
-194 GVPGRIEI
+194 GIPGRIEI

-214 DTYLKLK
+214 ETYLKLK
-221 DNKEFINMPLKERM
+221 DDKQFVNMPLKERM

-273 EEVFDPKEIIG
+273 EEVFEPKEIIG

-292 TNAIEDTKILNQIP
+292 TNALEDTKTLNRIP
-306 LKDLD
+306 LKDID
-311 ETLKSMIKNKYDS
+311 ETLKTMIKNKYDS
-324 VKSGTMNFIDAQNMD
+324 MDFIDAQNME

-368 KRLLDNFS
+368 KRLLDDFS
-376 TEENLTLKT
+376 TEENLTLKA

-390 FVNFIY
+390 FVNYIY
-396 EEQLKMGNPNYL
+396 EEQVKMGSPDYS

-414 DEASSFVEQY
+414 NEASSFVEQY

-432 LAMLQNAENQF
+432 LAMLQNAEDQF

-493 VSLKETPMTEIK
+493 VSLKDTPMIEIK
-505 RGILNNLEDFSSAV
+505 RDILSDLEDFEKAV

-549 RAGVKPSKAIKN
+549 RAGVKPKKAIKN

-573 DSYFIPRIYEGIS
+573 DTYFIPRIYDGVS
-586 LPNGQIDF
+586 LPNGQVDF

-600 AIQKEYIDLWGAV
+600 AIQEEYLDLWGVV
-613 SFKSLDENIDVEILD
+613 SFRSLDEPNTDVELLD

-633 QMIKNGRWVNNSDGT
+633 QMLKNGRWVNNSDGT

-692 GGKSKGVINYGD
+692 GGKSSQGVKDYGD

>member
-1 MPKLPTF
+1 MPKIPTF
-8 QAEGSVSQ
+8 EAEGTISQ
-16 LAGTTT
+16 QTGTTT
-22 NVQVPLTQTLGTALK
+22 NVQIPLTQTLSTALK
-37 PVTDLIVKNK
+37 PVTDFVVKK
-47 VQEKNFENKT
+47 QIQEKNFENRT
-57 EALKLENNFITDMQK
+57 EALKLENDFITDMQK
-72 VNDEVNILENK
+72 VNDEVNVLENK
-83 DQANAIYKEKSNAL
+83 EQANAIYKEKSNAL
-97 ISSYADKASNQNV
+97 ISSYGEKASNQNV

-139 SLNNNVAQKENRLL
+139 SLNNAVSQKENRLL
-153 TTAFLAEG
+153 TTAFLATG

-169 TDLEKLYKDHYTGQV
+169 TDLEKLYKDHYTGQI
-184 SNANLKKLID
+184 SNADLTKLIN
-194 GVPGRIEI
+194 GIPGRIEI
-202 FEATQGLTENTK
+202 FEATQGLTENTRE
-214 DTYLKLK
+214 TFLKLK
-221 DNKEFINMPLKERM
+221 DDKQFQNMPLKERM
-235 ELLNDATLIL
+235 ELLNDARLIL

-273 EEVFDPKEIIG
+273 EEVLDSKEIIS
-284 MQEQFLMV
+284 MQDQFLMV
-292 TNAIEDTKILNQIP
+292 TNALEDTRTLNRIP
-306 LKDLD
+306 LGDID
-311 ETLKSMIKNKYDS
+311 ETLKTMIKNKYDS
-324 VKSGTMNFIDAQNMD
+324 MDFIDAQNME

-368 KRLLDNFS
+368 KRLLDEFT

-390 FVNFIY
+390 FVNYIY
-396 EEQLKMGNPNYL
+396 EEQVKMGNPNYL

-414 DEASSFVEQY
+414 DEANQFVEQY

-432 LAMLQNAENQF
+432 LAMLQNAEDQF

-466 SFFGNPELTKKF
+466 SFFGNPQLTKKF

-493 VSLKETPMTEIK
+493 VSLKDFPMKEIK
-505 RGILNNLEDFSSAV
+505 RDILSDLEDFEAAV

-549 RAGVKPSKAIKN
+549 RAGVKPAKAVKN

-573 DSYFIPRIYEGIS
+573 DSYFIPRIYDGVT
-586 LPNGQIDF
+586 LPNGQVDF

-600 AIQKEYIDLWGAV
+600 AIQEEYIDLWGAV
-613 SFKSLDENIDVEILD
+613 SFKSFDENIDVELLD

-633 QMIKNGRWVNNSDGT
+633 QILKNGRWVNNSDGT
-648 GLLFGITFGD
+648 GLIFGITFGD

-670 TLELKFDDDSYLL
+670 TLELNFDDDSYLL
-683 PNTDIRIQI
+683 PGTDIKIQI
-692 GGKSKGVINYGD
+692 GGKEDSITDYKED

>member
-57 EALKLENNFITDMQK
+57 EALKLENDFITDMQK

-194 GVPGRIEI
+194 GIPGRIEI

-221 DNKEFINMPLKERM
+221 DDKEFINMPLKERM

-292 TNAIEDTKILNQIP
+292 TNALEDTKTLNQIP
-306 LKDLD
+306 FNDID
-311 ETLKSMIKNKYDS
+311 ETLKTMIKNKYESMD
-324 VKSGTMNFIDAQNMD
+324 FIDAQNME

-390 FVNFIY
+390 LVNFIY
-396 EEQLKMGNPNYL
+396 EEQVKMGSPDYS

-414 DEASSFVEQY
+414 GEASGFVEQY

-432 LAMLQNAENQF
+432 LAMLQNAEDQF

-493 VSLKETPMTEIK
+493 VSLKETPITEIK
-505 RGILNNLEDFSSAV
+505 RGILNDLEDFSSAV

-692 GGKSKGVINYGD
+692 GGKSKKEQLSP

>member
-1 MPKLPTF
+1 MPKLPVF
-8 QAEGSVSQ
+8 QAEGSVTQ
-16 LAGTTT
+16 LGGTTT
-22 NVQVPLTQTLGTALK
+22 NVQVPLNQNLASALK
-37 PVTDLIVKNK
+37 PVTDFVVKQK

-57 EALKLENNFITDMQK
+57 EALKLENDFITDMQK

-153 TTAFLAEG
+153 TTAFLATG

-169 TDLEKLYKDHYTGQV
+169 TDLEKLYKDHYTGQI
-184 SNANLKKLID
+184 SNSDLTKLID
-194 GVPGRIEI
+194 GIPGRIEI

-214 DTYLKLK
+214 ETYLKLK
-221 DNKEFINMPLKERM
+221 DDKQFVNMPLKERM

-253 KNFIAAAKVGK
+253 KNFIAAAKGGK

-292 TNAIEDTKILNQIP
+292 TNALEDTKTLNRIP
-306 LKDLD
+306 LKDID
-311 ETLKSMIKNKYDS
+311 ETLKTMIKNKYDS
-324 VKSGTMNFIDAQNMD
+324 MDFIDAQNME

-368 KRLLDNFS
+368 KRLLDDFS
-376 TEENLTLKT
+376 TEENLTLKA

-390 FVNFIY
+390 FVNYIY
-396 EEQLKMGNPNYL
+396 EEQVKMGSPDYS

-414 DEASSFVEQY
+414 GEASSFVEQY

-432 LAMLQNAENQF
+432 LAMLQNAEDQF

-493 VSLKETPMTEIK
+493 VSLKDFPMIEIK
-505 RGILNNLEDFSSAV
+505 RDILNDLEDFSSAV

-549 RAGVKPSKAIKN
+549 RAGVTPKKAIKN

-573 DSYFIPRIYEGIS
+573 DTYFIPRIYDGVS
-586 LPNGQIDF
+586 LPNGQVDF

-600 AIQKEYIDLWGAV
+600 AIQEEYLDLWGVV
-613 SFKSLDENIDVEILD
+613 SFRSLDEPNTDVELLD

-633 QMIKNGRWVNNSDGT
+633 QMLKNGRWVNNSDGT

-692 GGKSKGVINYGD
+692 GGKSSQGVKDYGD

>member
-1 MPKLPTF
+1 MPKLPVF

-22 NVQVPLTQTLGTALK
+22 NVQVPLTQTLGTSLK
-37 PVTDLIVKNK
+37 PITDLIVKNK

-57 EALKLENNFITDMQK
+57 EALKLENDFITDMQK

-153 TTAFLAEG
+153 TTAFLATG

-169 TDLEKLYKDHYTGQV
+169 TDLEKLYKDHYTGQI
-184 SNANLKKLID
+184 SNADLTKLID
-194 GVPGRIEI
+194 GIPGRIEI

-214 DTYLKLK
+214 ETYLKLK
-221 DNKEFINMPLKERM
+221 DDKQFVNMPLKERM

-245 RPELRLDY
+245 RQELRLDY

-292 TNAIEDTKILNQIP
+292 TNALEDTRTLNRIP
-306 LKDLD
+306 LKDID
-311 ETLKSMIKNKYDS
+311 ETLKTMIKNKYDS
-324 VKSGTMNFIDAQNMD
+324 MDFIDAQNME

-350 EAMKTNPVKF
+350 ESMKTNPVKF

-368 KRLLDNFS
+368 KRLLDEFV
-376 TEENLTLKT
+376 TETENLTLKT

-390 FVNFIY
+390 FVNYIY
-396 EEQLKMGNPNYL
+396 EEQVKMGNPKYF

-414 DEASSFVEQY
+414 DEANQFVQEY
-424 LQSDAGTR
+424 LRSDAGTR
-432 LAMLQNAENQF
+432 LAMLQNAEDQF

-493 VSLKETPMTEIK
+493 VSLKDFPMIEIK
-505 RGILNNLEDFSSAV
+505 RGILNDLEDFSSAV

-536 IVDVLGYY
+536 IVNVLAYY

-549 RAGVKPSKAIKN
+549 RADVKPSKAVKN

-573 DSYFIPRIYEGIS
+573 DTYFIPRIYDGVS
-586 LPNGQIDF
+586 LPNGQVDF

-600 AIQKEYIDLWGAV
+600 AIQEEYIDLWGAV
-613 SFKSLDENIDVEILD
+613 SFKSFDENIDVELLD

-633 QMIKNGRWVNNSDGT
+633 QILKNGRWVNNSDGT
-648 GLLFGITFGD
+648 GLIFGITFGD

-670 TLELKFDDDSYLL
+670 TLELNFDDDSYLL
-683 PNTDIRIQI
+683 PGTDIKIQI
-692 GGKSKGVINYGD
+692 GGKEDSITDYKED

>member
-22 NVQVPLTQTLGTALK
+22 GTQVPLTQTLGTALK
-37 PVTDLIVKNK
+37 PITDLVVKQK
-47 VQEKNFENKT
+47 VQEKNFENRT
-57 EALKLENNFITDMQK
+57 EALKLENDFITDMQK

-139 SLNNNVAQKENRLL
+139 SLNNNVAQKEKRLL
-153 TTAFLAEG
+153 TTAFLATG

-169 TDLEKLYKDHYTGQV
+169 TDLEKLYKDHYTGQI
-184 SNANLKKLID
+184 SNADLTKLVD
-194 GVPGRIEI
+194 GIPGRIEI

-214 DTYLKLK
+214 ETYLKLK
-221 DNKEFINMPLKERM
+221 DDKQFVNMPLKERM
-235 ELLNDATLIL
+235 ELINDATLIL

-273 EEVFDPKEIIG
+273 KEVFEPKEIIG

-292 TNAIEDTKILNQIP
+292 TNALEDTKTLNRIP
-306 LKDLD
+306 SKDID
-311 ETLKSMIKNKYDS
+311 ETLKTMIKNKYDS
-324 VKSGTMNFIDAQNMD
+324 MDFIDAQNME

-368 KRLLDNFS
+368 KRLLDEFT

-390 FVNFIY
+390 FVNYIY
-396 EEQLKMGNPNYL
+396 EEQVKMGNPNYL

-414 DEASSFVEQY
+414 DEANQFVEQY

-432 LAMLQNAENQF
+432 LAMLQNAEDQF

-466 SFFGNPELTKKF
+466 SFFGNPQLTKKF

-493 VSLKETPMTEIK
+493 VSLKDFPMVEIK
-505 RGILNNLEDFSSAV
+505 RDILKDLEDFEAAV

-549 RAGVKPSKAIKN
+549 RAGVKPSKAVKN

-573 DSYFIPRIYEGIS
+573 DSYFIPRIYDGVS
-586 LPNGQIDF
+586 LPNGQVDF

-613 SFKSLDENIDVEILD
+613 SFKSFDENIDVELLD

-633 QMIKNGRWVNNSDGT
+633 QMLKNGRWVNNSDGT
-648 GLLFGITFGD
+648 GLIFGITFGD

-692 GGKSKGVINYGD
+692 GGKSASIEDYGD

>member
-1 MPKLPTF
+1 MPKLPVF

-153 TTAFLAEG
+153 TTAFLATG

-169 TDLEKLYKDHYTGQV
+169 TDLEKLYKDHYTGQI
-184 SNANLKKLID
+184 SNSDLTKLID
-194 GVPGRIEI
+194 GIPGRIEI

-214 DTYLKLK
+214 ETYLKLK
-221 DNKEFINMPLKERM
+221 DDKQFVNMPLKERM

-273 EEVFDPKEIIG
+273 EEVFEPKEIIG
-284 MQEQFLMV
+284 MQEQFLIV
-292 TNAIEDTKILNQIP
+292 TNALEDTKTLNRIP
-306 LKDLD
+306 LKDID
-311 ETLKSMIKNKYDS
+311 ETLKTMIQNKYDS
-324 VKSGTMNFIDAQNMD
+324 MDFIDAQNME

-368 KRLLDNFS
+368 KRLLDEFS
-376 TEENLTLKT
+376 TEENLTLKA

-390 FVNFIY
+390 FVNYIY
-396 EEQLKMGNPNYL
+396 EEQVKMGNPDYS
-408 IKVTST
+408 IKVTSAN
-414 DEASSFVEQY
+414 EASSFVEQY

-432 LAMLQNAENQF
+432 LAMLQNAEDQF

-478 LSFDSDEEKKQLEEF
+478 LSFDSNEEKKQLEEF
-493 VSLKETPMTEIK
+493 VSLKDFPMIEIK
-505 RGILNNLEDFSSAV
+505 RDILNDLEDFSSAV

-549 RAGVKPSKAIKN
+549 RAGVKPKKAIKN

-573 DSYFIPRIYEGIS
+573 NSYFIPRIYDGVT

-600 AIQKEYIDLWGAV
+600 AIQEEYLDLWGVV
-613 SFKSLDENIDVEILD
+613 SFRSLDEPNTDVELLD

-633 QMIKNGRWVNNSDGT
+633 QMLKNGRWVNNSDGT

-692 GGKSKGVINYGD
+692 GGKEDGITDYKED